1 MAEKVE
7 QAEQSLHM
15 NHNEGRKVRKSPEY
29 QAQQQPLVV
38 PASITRER
46 SFVRTSNQQ
55 NLNKRRSLAFNLQAN
70 VNQSGQVRGKPTMD
84 IYRPPNVRNENLN
97 KLNVHAQEFTYPL
110 VASTRSTPTND
121 IYTNRSS
128 MVFPNNSSAALQ
140 SMQYVAATN
149 AMVNR
154 RQAGLSI
161 GSMPISN
168 MNVKHHHRPILVT
181 HSHPM
186 QMNHMSGGMVQ
197 QVPLLNSPSGGNV
210 LHQASN
216 TNRVKFAPEPQKMH
230 NKSHLNMMHIVHMNN
245 ALNQNY
251 QQQQQLNA
259 MNQYIMATNN
269 QQINQNGP
277 IDSHAAMSV
286 TPLQRSKSLS
296 SADALTRGIAGLGL
310 GLGNEITDIGQ
321 FTPEV
326 QALVDAALDDPNK
339 LNSRSLMELSS
350 HFIKRA
356 VEGRRYALPI
366 ARICLNIIAKE
377 HKETFLEAIL
387 NTCRQWY
394 QEREKLLFLIQGMKS
409 PSRARFTAFMA
420 FLTEMFCQLKRR
432 QLQLR
437 TQCEGAP
444 PPLVLLTLLSK
455 CCEDCVKP
463 PVRSL
468 SELPQQ
474 LELLLSMIRDAFLNA
489 SDSAPA
495 IRRTLLQLI
504 ELQASHWQL
513 PGNTV
518 LYYYPSAK

>member
-1 MAEKVE
+1 
-7 QAEQSLHM
+7 
-15 NHNEGRKVRKSPEY
+15 
-29 QAQQQPLVV
+29 
-38 PASITRER
+38 
-46 SFVRTSNQQ
+46 
-55 NLNKRRSLAFNLQAN
+55 
-70 VNQSGQVRGKPTMD
+70 
-84 IYRPPNVRNENLN
+84 
-97 KLNVHAQEFTYPL
+97 
-110 VASTRSTPTND
+110 
-121 IYTNRSS
+121 
-128 MVFPNNSSAALQ
+128 MVFPNSPTGLHQ
-140 SMQYVAATN
+140 QMQFVAANN

-154 RQAGLSI
+154 RQAGLSV
-161 GSMPISN
+161 GSLPLGTLN
-168 MNVKHHHRPILVT
+168 HKGHHMAGGGGGHRPILVT

-186 QMNHMSGGMVQ
+186 QMGHMTHGAVSP
-197 QVPLLNSPSGGNV
+197 QVPIINSPSSGNI
-210 LHQASN
+210 LHA
-216 TNRVKFAPEPQKMH
+216 TANRVKFAPEPQKIHH
-230 NKSHLNMMHIVHMNN
+230 NKGQMNMVQMNN
-245 ALNQNY
+245 NLNQNY
-251 QQQQQLNA
+251 KQQ
-259 MNQYIMATNN
+259 MNNVNPYIVTNN
-269 QQINQNGP
+269 QMVNGP
-277 IDSHAAMSV
+277 MDPYIAMNIS
-286 TPLQRSKSLS
+286 PLQRSKSLS

-310 GLGNEITDIGQ
+310 GLGNEVTDIGP
-321 FTPEV
+321 FPPEI
-326 QALVDAALDDPNK
+326 QALIDTALEDPNK
-339 LNSRSLMELSS
+339 LNSRSLMELTS

-356 VEGRRYALPI
+356 VEGRRFALPI
-366 ARICLNIIAKE
+366 ARLCLNIIAKE
-377 HKETFLEAIL
+377 QKETFLEALL

-394 QEREKLLFLIQGMKS
+394 QEREKLLFTIQGMKS

-468 SELPQQ
+468 SEIECLFYVLTCIGQDLEMQLPQQ

>member
-1 MAEKVE
+1 MADKVE
-7 QAEQSLHM
+7 QSQQM
-15 NHNEGRKVRKSPEY
+15 NNNQNDVRKIRKSPEF
-29 QAQQQPLVV
+29 QTQQVIV

-46 SFVRTSNQQ
+46 SFVRTSNHQ
-55 NLNKRRSLAFNLQAN
+55 NINKRRSLAFNLQTGGN
-70 VNQSGQVRGKPTMD
+70 TQTVQMRGKPTMD
-84 IYRPPNVRNENLN
+84 IYRPP
-97 KLNVHAQEFTYPL
+97 KLNYNIQH
-110 VASTRSTPTND
+110 SSS
-121 IYTNRSS
+121 SS
-128 MVFPNNSSAALQ
+128 MVFPVNSPTGLQ
-140 SMQYVAATN
+140 PQMQYVSNN
-149 AMVNR
+149 AMMNR
-154 RQAGLSI
+154 RQAGLSL
-161 GSMPISN
+161 GSMPLGN
-168 MNVKHHHRPILVT
+168 MNHNKQHHMTGGHRPILVT

-186 QMNHMSGGMVQ
+186 QMGHMTHGVSQ
-197 QVPLLNSPSGGNV
+197 QVPLINSPSSGNI
-210 LHQASN
+210 LHQAAT
-216 TNRVKFAPEPQKMH
+216 TNRVKFAPEPQKHHH
-230 NKSHLNMMHIVHMNN
+230 NKGQMNMVQMNN
-245 ALNQNY
+245 NLNQNY
-251 QQQQQLNA
+251 QQHQQ
-259 MNQYIMATNN
+259 MNVMNPYIMANN
-269 QQINQNGP
+269 QMGNGP
-277 IDSHAAMSV
+277 MDPYMNI

-310 GLGNEITDIGQ
+310 GLGNEVTDIGQ
-321 FTPEV
+321 FTPEI
-326 QALVDAALDDPNK
+326 QSLIDTALEDPNK
-339 LNSRSLMELSS
+339 LNSRCLMELTS

-366 ARICLNIIAKE
+366 SRLCLNIIGKE
-377 HKETFLEAIL
+377 QKETFLEALL

-394 QEREKLLFLIQGMKS
+394 QEREKLLFTIQGMKS

-468 SELPQQ
+468 SEIECLFYVLTCIGQDLEMQLPQQ

-489 SDSAPA
+489 GDSAPA

-518 LYYYPSAK
+518 LYYYPSNK

>member
-1 MAEKVE
+1 MADKVE
-7 QAEQSLHM
+7 QSQISSA
-15 NHNEGRKVRKSPEY
+15 HNEGRKIRKSPEF
-29 QAQQQPLVV
+29 QPQQQVIV

-55 NLNKRRSLAFNLQAN
+55 NANKRRSLAFNIQTGA
-70 VNQSGQVRGKPTMD
+70 VNQGGQLRGKPTMD
-84 IYRPPNVRNENLN
+84 IYRPP
-97 KLNVHAQEFTYPL
+97 KLNYNLQH
-110 VASTRSTPTND
+110 SSS
-121 IYTNRSS
+121 SS
-128 MVFPNNSSAALQ
+128 MVFPNSPTGLQ
-140 SMQYVAATN
+140 QQMQYVAANN

-154 RQAGLSI
+154 RQAGLSV
-161 GSMPISN
+161 GSMPLGAIN
-168 MNVKHHHRPILVT
+168 PKAHPMAATGHRPILVT

-186 QMNHMSGGMVQ
+186 QMGHMPQ
-197 QVPLLNSPSGGNV
+197 QVPLLNSPSSGNI
-210 LHQASN
+210 LHQA
-216 TNRVKFAPEPQKMH
+216 TANRVKFAPEPQKIPH
-230 NKSHLNMMHIVHMNN
+230 NKGQMNMVQMNN
-245 ALNQNY
+245 NLNQNY
-251 QQQQQLNA
+251 KQQ
-259 MNQYIMATNN
+259 MNPMAPYIMGNN
-269 QQINQNGP
+269 QIPNGGTMDP
-277 IDSHAAMSV
+277 YITMNIS
-286 TPLQRSKSLS
+286 PLQRSKSLS

-310 GLGNEITDIGQ
+310 GLGNEVTDIGP
-321 FTPEV
+321 FPPEI
-326 QALVDAALDDPNK
+326 QTLIDTALEDPNK
-339 LNSRSLMELSS
+339 LNSRSLMELTS

-356 VEGRRYALPI
+356 VEGRRFALPI
-366 ARICLNIIAKE
+366 ARLCLSIIAKE
-377 HKETFLEAIL
+377 QKETFLEALL

-394 QEREKLLFLIQGMKS
+394 QEREKLLFTIQGMKS

-432 QLQLR
+432 QLQLS

-468 SELPQQ
+468 SEIECLFYVLTCIGQDLEMQLPQQ

-518 LYYYPSAK
+518 LYYYPSTK

>member
-1 MAEKVE
+1 MADKVD
-7 QAEQSLHM
+7 QAQAM
-15 NHNEGRKVRKSPEY
+15 NNNHNDGRKIRKSPEF
-29 QAQQQPLVV
+29 QPQQQVIV

-55 NLNKRRSLAFNLQAN
+55 NANKRRSLAFNI
-70 VNQSGQVRGKPTMD
+70 QSGANNQGGQLRGKPTMD
-84 IYRPPNVRNENLN
+84 IYRPP
-97 KLNVHAQEFTYPL
+97 KLNYNLQH
-110 VASTRSTPTND
+110 SSS
-121 IYTNRSS
+121 SS
-128 MVFPNNSSAALQ
+128 MVFPNSPTGLQ
-140 SMQYVAATN
+140 QQMQYVAANN

-154 RQAGLSI
+154 RQAGLSV
-161 GSMPISN
+161 GSLPLGTINHKAHHMPGGGGG
-168 MNVKHHHRPILVT
+168 HRPILVT

-186 QMNHMSGGMVQ
+186 QIGHMTHGGVSQ
-197 QVPLLNSPSGGNV
+197 QVPLINSPSSGNI
-210 LHQASN
+210 LHA
-216 TNRVKFAPEPQKMH
+216 TANRVKFAPEPQKIHH
-230 NKSHLNMMHIVHMNN
+230 NKGQMNMVQMNN
-245 ALNQNY
+245 NLNQNY
-251 QQQQQLNA
+251 KQQ
-259 MNQYIMATNN
+259 MNNMNPYIMANN
-269 QQINQNGP
+269 QMSNGP
-277 IDSHAAMSV
+277 MDPYIAMNIS
-286 TPLQRSKSLS
+286 PLQRSKSLS

-310 GLGNEITDIGQ
+310 GLGNEVTDIGP
-321 FTPEV
+321 FPPEI
-326 QALVDAALDDPNK
+326 QALVDTALEDPNK
-339 LNSRSLMELSS
+339 LNSRSLMELTS

-356 VEGRRYALPI
+356 VEGRRFALPI
-366 ARICLNIIAKE
+366 ARLCLNIIAKE
-377 HKETFLEAIL
+377 QKETFLEALL

-394 QEREKLLFLIQGMKS
+394 QEREKLLFTIQGMKS

-437 TQCEGAP
+437 THCEGAP

-468 SELPQQ
+468 SEIECLFYVLTCIGQDLEMQLPQQ

-518 LYYYPSAK
+518 LYYYPSNK

>member
-1 MAEKVE
+1 MAEKIE
-7 QAEQSLHM
+7 QAEQSLHI

-55 NLNKRRSLAFNLQAN
+55 NLNKRRSLAFNLQAS

-84 IYRPPNVRNENLN
+84 IYRPP
-97 KLNVHAQEFTYPL
+97 KLNHNLQH
-110 VASTRSTPTND
+110 SSS
-121 IYTNRSS
+121 SS
-128 MVFPNNSSAALQ
+128 MVFPNNSSASAALQ

-259 MNQYIMATNN
+259 MNQYIMANN

-310 GLGNEITDIGQ
+310 GLGNEITDIGP

-326 QALVDAALDDPNK
+326 QALVDAALEDPNK

-366 ARICLNIIAKE
+366 SRICLNIIAKE
-377 HKETFLEAIL
+377 QKETFLEAIL

-394 QEREKLLFLIQGMKS
+394 QEREK
-409 PSRARFTAFMA
+409 
-420 FLTEMFCQLKRR
+420 LKRR

-468 SELPQQ
+468 S
-474 LELLLSMIRDAFLNA
+474 ELLLSMIRDAFLNA

>member
-1 MAEKVE
+1 
-7 QAEQSLHM
+7 M
-15 NHNEGRKVRKSPEY
+15 NSAHNEGRKIRKSPEF
-29 QAQQQPLVV
+29 QPQQQVIV

-55 NLNKRRSLAFNLQAN
+55 NTNKRRSLAFNIQTGST
-70 VNQSGQVRGKPTMD
+70 NQGGQLRSKPTMD
-84 IYRPPNVRNENLN
+84 IYRPP
-97 KLNVHAQEFTYPL
+97 KLNYNLQH
-110 VASTRSTPTND
+110 SSS
-121 IYTNRSS
+121 SS
-128 MVFPNNSSAALQ
+128 MVFPNSPTGLQ
-140 SMQYVAATN
+140 QQMQYVAANN

-154 RQAGLSI
+154 RQAGLSV
-161 GSMPISN
+161 GSMPLGTLN
-168 MNVKHHHRPILVT
+168 PKAHPMATTGHRPILVT

-186 QMNHMSGGMVQ
+186 QMGHMPQ
-197 QVPLLNSPSGGNV
+197 QVPLINSPSSGNI
-210 LHQASN
+210 LHQA
-216 TNRVKFAPEPQKMH
+216 TANRVKFAPEPQKMH
-230 NKSHLNMMHIVHMNN
+230 HNKGQMNMVQMNN
-245 ALNQNY
+245 NINQIY
-251 QQQQQLNA
+251 KQQ
-259 MNQYIMATNN
+259 MNPMAPYIMGNN
-269 QQINQNGP
+269 QMSNGP
-277 IDSHAAMSV
+277 MDPYV
-286 TPLQRSKSLS
+286 TMNISPLQRSKSLS

-310 GLGNEITDIGQ
+310 GLGNEVTDIGP
-321 FTPEV
+321 FPPEI
-326 QALVDAALDDPNK
+326 QGLIDTALEDPNK
-339 LNSRSLMELSS
+339 LNSRSLMELTS

-356 VEGRRYALPI
+356 VEGRRFALPI
-366 ARICLNIIAKE
+366 ARLCLNIIAKE
-377 HKETFLEAIL
+377 QKETFLEALL

-394 QEREKLLFLIQGMKS
+394 QEREKLLFTIQGMKS

-432 QLQLR
+432 QLQLS

-468 SELPQQ
+468 SEIECLFYVLTCIGQDLEMQLPQQ

-518 LYYYPSAK
+518 LYYYPSTK